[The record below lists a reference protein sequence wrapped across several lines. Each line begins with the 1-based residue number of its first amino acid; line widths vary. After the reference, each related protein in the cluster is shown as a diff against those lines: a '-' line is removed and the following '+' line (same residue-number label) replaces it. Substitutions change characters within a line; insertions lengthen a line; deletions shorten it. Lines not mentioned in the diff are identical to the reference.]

1 MERARRED
9 DAIRLHRA
17 RRLKKIDLCP
27 GVPYV
32 YVRST
37 DVRNGL
43 VYLILS
49 SATRLD
55 AVWRALR
62 PFNPFPYHLTLSVK
76 SIYETI
82 PTPPRA
88 AGDRSRGPRY
98 MVWIGTMDPYPKRPH
113 SRRRPRPPCLRSR
126 PRRCRRR
133 RPVTVRWKSMSRD
146 RNARSDRRHGLCVMQ
161 VSHADDAVA
170 EIPRVRYFSR
180 LHVPPSHRR

>member
-17 RRLKKIDLCP
+17 RRLKKIDICP

-62 PFNPFPYHLTLSVK
+62 PFKEGGNLLQDPPMSVVVLSV
-76 SIYETI
+76 S
-82 PTPPRA
+82 
-88 AGDRSRGPRY
+88 
-98 MVWIGTMDPYPKRPH
+98 
-113 SRRRPRPPCLRSR
+113 
-126 PRRCRRR
+126 
-133 RPVTVRWKSMSRD
+133 
-146 RNARSDRRHGLCVMQ
+146 
-161 VSHADDAVA
+161 
-170 EIPRVRYFSR
+170 
-180 LHVPPSHRR
+180 

>member
-17 RRLKKIDLCP
+17 RRLKKIDICP

-62 PFNPFPYHLTLSVK
+62 PFKEGGNLLQDPLIMCRLSTDTLTTTNSNPCAV
-76 SIYETI
+76 
-82 PTPPRA
+82 
-88 AGDRSRGPRY
+88 
-98 MVWIGTMDPYPKRPH
+98 
-113 SRRRPRPPCLRSR
+113 
-126 PRRCRRR
+126 
-133 RPVTVRWKSMSRD
+133 
-146 RNARSDRRHGLCVMQ
+146 Q
-161 VSHADDAVA
+161 V
-170 EIPRVRYFSR
+170 
-180 LHVPPSHRR
+180 L

>member
-17 RRLKKIDLCP
+17 RRLNEIDICP

-37 DVRNGL
+37 DVWNGL

-62 PFNPFPYHLTLSVK
+62 PFKKGEKLLPHLLLVGLEVTLK
-76 SIYETI
+76 
-82 PTPPRA
+82 
-88 AGDRSRGPRY
+88 
-98 MVWIGTMDPYPKRPH
+98 
-113 SRRRPRPPCLRSR
+113 
-126 PRRCRRR
+126 
-133 RPVTVRWKSMSRD
+133 
-146 RNARSDRRHGLCVMQ
+146 
-161 VSHADDAVA
+161 
-170 EIPRVRYFSR
+170 
-180 LHVPPSHRR
+180 HR

>member
-17 RRLKKIDLCP
+17 RRLNEIDICP

-55 AVWRALR
+55 AVCRANRLFKEGEILLLR
-62 PFNPFPYHLTLSVK
+62 RF
-76 SIYETI
+76 
-82 PTPPRA
+82 
-88 AGDRSRGPRY
+88 
-98 MVWIGTMDPYPKRPH
+98 
-113 SRRRPRPPCLRSR
+113 SRRAS
-126 PRRCRRR
+126 
-133 RPVTVRWKSMSRD
+133 SG
-146 RNARSDRRHGLCVMQ
+146 A
-161 VSHADDAVA
+161 
-170 EIPRVRYFSR
+170 Y
-180 LHVPPSHRR
+180 

>member
-17 RRLKKIDLCP
+17 RRLKKIDICP

-37 DVRNGL
+37 DVWNGL

-62 PFNPFPYHLTLSVK
+62 PFKKGEKFLPHLLPGGFV
-76 SIYETI
+76 
-82 PTPPRA
+82 R
-88 AGDRSRGPRY
+88 
-98 MVWIGTMDPYPKRPH
+98 
-113 SRRRPRPPCLRSR
+113 CL
-126 PRRCRRR
+126 P
-133 RPVTVRWKSMSRD
+133 
-146 RNARSDRRHGLCVMQ
+146 GLG
-161 VSHADDAVA
+161 VSCI
-170 EIPRVRYFSR
+170 ES
-180 LHVPPSHRR
+180 

>member
-17 RRLKKIDLCP
+17 LRLKKIDICP

-37 DVRNGL
+37 DVWNGL

-62 PFNPFPYHLTLSVK
+62 PFKEGEKLLQDRLTLYRGSPATGVGAVWR
-76 SIYETI
+76 ST
-82 PTPPRA
+82 RA
-88 AGDRSRGPRY
+88 FKDRQNFP
-98 MVWIGTMDPYPKRPH
+98 
-113 SRRRPRPPCLRSR
+113 
-126 PRRCRRR
+126 
-133 RPVTVRWKSMSRD
+133 
-146 RNARSDRRHGLCVMQ
+146 
-161 VSHADDAVA
+161 
-170 EIPRVRYFSR
+170 
-180 LHVPPSHRR
+180 

>member
-17 RRLKKIDLCP
+17 RRLKKIDICP

-37 DVRNGL
+37 DVWNGL

-62 PFNPFPYHLTLSVK
+62 PFKEGEKF
-76 SIYETI
+76 
-82 PTPPRA
+82 
-88 AGDRSRGPRY
+88 
-98 MVWIGTMDPYPKRPH
+98 
-113 SRRRPRPPCLRSR
+113 
-126 PRRCRRR
+126 
-133 RPVTVRWKSMSRD
+133 
-146 RNARSDRRHGLCVMQ
+146 
-161 VSHADDAVA
+161 
-170 EIPRVRYFSR
+170 
-180 LHVPPSHRR
+180 PSHRLPYVFSGTRKASPLRSGLRQKTDRTQKEGVTRIYSIKT

>member
-17 RRLKKIDLCP
+17 LRLKKIDICP

-37 DVRNGL
+37 DVWNGL

-62 PFNPFPYHLTLSVK
+62 PFKEGEILLLRPLMGDISVDSVEPLS
-76 SIYETI
+76 S
-82 PTPPRA
+82 
-88 AGDRSRGPRY
+88 
-98 MVWIGTMDPYPKRPH
+98 
-113 SRRRPRPPCLRSR
+113 L
-126 PRRCRRR
+126 CR
-133 RPVTVRWKSMSRD
+133 
-146 RNARSDRRHGLCVMQ
+146 
-161 VSHADDAVA
+161 VSVG
-170 EIPRVRYFSR
+170 
-180 LHVPPSHRR
+180 

>member
-17 RRLKKIDLCP
+17 RRLNEIDICP

-62 PFNPFPYHLTLSVK
+62 PFKEGEILLLRRLAVCAQRDVVGTRL
-76 SIYETI
+76 
-82 PTPPRA
+82 RA
-88 AGDRSRGPRY
+88 GPR
-98 MVWIGTMDPYPKRPH
+98 T
-113 SRRRPRPPCLRSR
+113 
-126 PRRCRRR
+126 
-133 RPVTVRWKSMSRD
+133 
-146 RNARSDRRHGLCVMQ
+146 
-161 VSHADDAVA
+161 
-170 EIPRVRYFSR
+170 
-180 LHVPPSHRR
+180 

>member
-17 RRLKKIDLCP
+17 RRLKKIDICP

-62 PFNPFPYHLTLSVK
+62 PFKEGENLLLDLLTQ
-76 SIYETI
+76 
-82 PTPPRA
+82 A
-88 AGDRSRGPRY
+88 
-98 MVWIGTMDPYPKRPH
+98 
-113 SRRRPRPPCLRSR
+113 
-126 PRRCRRR
+126 
-133 RPVTVRWKSMSRD
+133 
-146 RNARSDRRHGLCVMQ
+146 NARLVLLTAIARPLT
-161 VSHADDAVA
+161 
-170 EIPRVRYFSR
+170 F
-180 LHVPPSHRR
+180 